1 MLPDQIN
8 SNQMCI
14 TIAEFAANYT
24 TRSNHELTEDENTD
38 ALPLAEDDKV
48 GRCESIKLQCGLTK
62 ERSICFSPIQRFRV
76 ATTPAENMAGIT
88 TITHKKLD

>member
-24 TRSNHELTEDENTD
+24 TRSNHELTEDEHTD

-62 ERSICFSPIQRFRV
+62 ERSICFSAIQRFRS
-76 ATTPAENMAGIT
+76 
-88 TITHKKLD
+88 